1 MARLQAEVPTVR
13 CEAPARVHRSAGDVD
28 LEELPAVEVA
38 AHVLL
43 GVVGLEQER

>member
-1 MARLQAEVPTVR
+1 MGLAYEEGDADHPV
-13 CEAPARVHRSAGDVD
+13 GDVD

-43 GVVGLEQER
+43 GVVRLEQER